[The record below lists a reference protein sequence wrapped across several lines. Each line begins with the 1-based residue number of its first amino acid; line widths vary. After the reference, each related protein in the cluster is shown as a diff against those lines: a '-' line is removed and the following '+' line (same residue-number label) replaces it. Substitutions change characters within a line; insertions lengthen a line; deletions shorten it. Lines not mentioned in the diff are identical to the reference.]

1 MGSRRGPEQ
10 TIGQNFKMKLLLAF
24 CLLGLAAGSE
34 DYKMF
39 MKWAKTK
46 AMESCWGEDNMKIY
60 TVNMKKAVAKCNQQD
75 APELDLPP
83 FRAINR
89 LINNIVGMANY
100 KEDQHGEIEDFKQFL
115 QYYEIAKMMNK
126 NNDHGNYGNYNRDY
140 SGPVDYSRD
149 VSYQPYSQNHKR
161 DGDMGM
167 EKMKMM
173 MMMMKMMDER
183 HGAMDM
189 DDYKKNDADYM
200 FRSGYKK
207 NTMEEMPSMLKFFAK
222 NKMDKY
228 DQPRDD
234 YSSMESM
241 FRSMGKMRFKRQA
254 DDSLALNDRLKEKL
268 EHMMNEHVEEISNM
282 TCVLREMNVIDQN
295 NNIDVKAMKKDAQ
308 QYKLPSAWFGER
320 YEEILDSCY
329 QVAENL
335 PAGLQDKVLP
345 NNYNG
350 PMRNLGKIKSFM
362 NCCKSAKMKLC
373 MYQDTKKKIET
384 NFGPVD
390 QLLEGV
396 NNQITEE
403 QVFYMVN
410 ELLQGDDDQ
419 FM

>member
-10 TIGQNFKMKLLLAF
+10 TIGQQNFKMKFLLVL
-24 CLLGLAAGSE
+24 CLLGLVAGSE

-60 TVNMKKAVAKCNQQD
+60 TVNMKKAVAKCQQKD
-75 APELDLPP
+75 VPELDLPP
-83 FRAINR
+83 LRAINR
-89 LINNIVGMANY
+89 MINNMVGMAGHR
-100 KEDQHGEIEDFKQFL
+100 EDQHQEMEYFQKFFRFMQMM
-115 QYYEIAKMMNK
+115 KMMNHD
-126 NNDHGNYGNYNRDY
+126 DHDDYDDYNRKSVYVPTFKSDEAY
-140 SGPVDYSRD
+140 RPK
-149 VSYQPYSQNHKR
+149 PYSQMK
-161 DGDMGM
+161 DSSDMNMM

-173 MMMMKMMDER
+173 MMMKKMMGGTKNNYYADETGSYKR
-183 HGAMDM
+183 NDDM
-189 DDYKKNDADYM
+189 
-200 FRSGYKK
+200 GYQ
-207 NTMEEMPSMLKFFAK
+207 
-222 NKMDKY
+222 NKMD
-228 DQPRDD
+228 
-234 YSSMESM
+234 SMDSM
-241 FRSMGKMRFKRQA
+241 FRSMGQMRFKRRA
-254 DDSLALNDRLKEKL
+254 GDSLALNDRLKEKL
-268 EHMMNEHVEEISNM
+268 EHMMKEHVEHVSNM

-295 NNIDVKAMKKDAQ
+295 NNIDVKAMKKDAE

-329 QVAENL
+329 EVAENL

-345 NNYNG
+345 NNFNG

-390 QLLEGV
+390 QLLEGF

-403 QVFYMVN
+403 QVFWMVN
-410 ELLQGDDDQ
+410 ELLQGDDDE

>member
-10 TIGQNFKMKLLLAF
+10 TIGQNFKMKLLLAL
-24 CLLGLAAGSE
+24 CMLGLAAASE

-60 TVNMKKAVAKCNQQD
+60 TVSMKKAVAKCQQQD
-75 APELDLPP
+75 VPELDLPP

-89 LINNIVGMANY
+89 LINNMVSMAGE
-100 KEDQHGEIEDFKQFL
+100 KEDEHHERKYFMKFFRYMQMM
-115 QYYEIAKMMNK
+115 KMMNHDDDD
-126 NNDHGNYGNYNRDY
+126 DHHHQSYSAYN
-140 SGPVDYSRD
+140 PM
-149 VSYQPYSQNHKR
+149 QYSQMKEESGMN
-161 DGDMGM
+161 MM

-173 MMMMKMMDER
+173 MMMKKMMDGRKQDKYEDY
-183 HGAMDM
+183 GNMDM
-189 DDYKKNDADYM
+189 SSYDDMSSRRHDDMSSMYKKM
-200 FRSGYKK
+200 GFQ
-207 NTMEEMPSMLKFFAK
+207 
-222 NKMDKY
+222 NKMGNHMKS
-228 DQPRDD
+228 RSDD
-234 YSSMESM
+234 FESM
-241 FRSMGKMRFKRQA
+241 FRSMSQMRFKRQA
-254 DDSLALNDRLKEKL
+254 DDSLALNDRLKDKL
-268 EHMMNEHVEEISNM
+268 EHMMKEHVEEISNM
-282 TCVLREMNVIDQN
+282 TCVLREMKVIDQN
-295 NNIDVKAMKKDAQ
+295 NNIDVTAMKKDAK

-329 QVAENL
+329 ELAENL

-345 NNYNG
+345 NNNNG
-350 PMRNLGKIKSFM
+350 PMRNLGKIKRFM
-362 NCCKSAKMKLC
+362 NCCKTAKMKLC

-390 QLLEGV
+390 QLLDGF

>member
-1 MGSRRGPEQ
+1 
-10 TIGQNFKMKLLLAF
+10 
-24 CLLGLAAGSE
+24 
-34 DYKMF
+34 
-39 MKWAKTK
+39 
-46 AMESCWGEDNMKIY
+46 
-60 TVNMKKAVAKCNQQD
+60 VAKCNQQD

-89 LINNIVGMANY
+89 MVNNLVGMASY
-100 KEDQHGEIEDFKQFL
+100 KEDQHGEMEDFKQFL

-126 NNDHGNYGNYNRDY
+126 DHESHGNYQRDT
-140 SGPVDYSRD
+140 
-149 VSYQPYSQNHKR
+149 YQPYSQNYKEMSMR

-173 MMMMKMMDER
+173 MMMMKMKKMMDER
-183 HGAMDM
+183 RHGDMDM
-189 DDYKKNDADYM
+189 DDYKKHDDMSAM

-207 NTMEEMPSMLKFFAK
+207 NTMEDMPSMLRFFSK
-222 NKMDKY
+222 NKMDNY
-228 DQPRDD
+228 EQPQDD

-268 EHMMNEHVEEISNM
+268 EHMMNEHVEQVSNM

-295 NNIDVKAMKKDAQ
+295 NNIDVRAMKKDAQ

-390 QLLEGV
+390 QLLEGF

-410 ELLQGDDDQ
+410 ELLQGDDDK

>member
-10 TIGQNFKMKLLLAF
+10 TIGQNFTMKLLLAL

-46 AMESCWGEDNMKIY
+46 AMESCWGEDNMKIH

-89 LINNIVGMANY
+89 MINNLVGMASY

-126 NNDHGNYGNYNRDY
+126 DHESHGNYQRDT
-140 SGPVDYSRD
+140 
-149 VSYQPYSQNHKR
+149 YQPYSQNYKEV

-173 MMMMKMMDER
+173 MMMMKMKKMMDER
-183 HGAMDM
+183 RHGDMDM
-189 DDYKKNDADYM
+189 DDYKKHDDMSAM
-200 FRSGYKK
+200 FRTGYKK
-207 NTMEEMPSMLKFFAK
+207 NTLEDMPSMLRFFAK

-228 DQPRDD
+228 EQPQDD

-241 FRSMGKMRFKRQA
+241 FRSMGKM
-254 DDSLALNDRLKEKL
+254 S
-268 EHMMNEHVEEISNM
+268 
-282 TCVLREMNVIDQN
+282 CVLREMNVIDQN
-295 NNIDVKAMKKDAQ
+295 NNIDVKAMKKDAK

-390 QLLEGV
+390 QLLEGF

>member
-1 MGSRRGPEQ
+1 
-10 TIGQNFKMKLLLAF
+10 MKLLLAL

-46 AMESCWGEDNMKIY
+46 AMESCWGEDNMKIH

-89 LINNIVGMANY
+89 MINNLVGMASY

-126 NNDHGNYGNYNRDY
+126 DHESHGNYQRDT
-140 SGPVDYSRD
+140 
-149 VSYQPYSQNHKR
+149 YQPYSQNYKEVSMR

-173 MMMMKMMDER
+173 MMMMKMKKMMDER
-183 HGAMDM
+183 RHGDMDM
-189 DDYKKNDADYM
+189 DDYKKHDDMSAM

-207 NTMEEMPSMLKFFAK
+207 NTMDEMPSMLRFFAK

-228 DQPRDD
+228 EQPQDD

-268 EHMMNEHVEEISNM
+268 EHMMNEHVEQVSNM

-295 NNIDVKAMKKDAQ
+295 NNIDVKAMKKDAK

-390 QLLEGV
+390 QLLEGF

-410 ELLQGDDDQ
+410 ELLQGDDDE

>member
-60 TVNMKKAVAKCNQQD
+60 TANKKKAVAKCNQQD

-89 LINNIVGMANY
+89 LINNMVGMASY
-100 KEDQHGEIEDFKQFL
+100 KEDQHGEMEDFKQFL

-126 NNDHGNYGNYNRDY
+126 DHDHGNYGNYQRDTY
-140 SGPVDYSRD
+140 K
-149 VSYQPYSQNHKR
+149 PYSQNYKDVDMNMR

-173 MMMMKMMDER
+173 MMMMKMKKMMDER
-183 HGAMDM
+183 RHGDMDM
-189 DDYKKNDADYM
+189 DDYKKHDD
-200 FRSGYKK
+200 
-207 NTMEEMPSMLKFFAK
+207 MPAMLRFFSK

-228 DQPRDD
+228 EQPQDD

-268 EHMMNEHVEEISNM
+268 EHMMNEHVEQVSYM

-295 NNIDVKAMKKDAQ
+295 NNIDVRAMKKDAQ

-390 QLLEGV
+390 QLLEGF

-410 ELLQGDDDQ
+410 ELLQGDDDE

>member
-10 TIGQNFKMKLLLAF
+10 TIGQNFKMKLLLAL

-60 TVNMKKAVAKCNQQD
+60 TVSMKKAVAKCQQQD
-75 APELDLPP
+75 VPELDLPP

-89 LINNIVGMANY
+89 LINNMVSMAGE
-100 KEDQHGEIEDFKQFL
+100 KEDEHHEMKYFMKFFRYMQMM
-115 QYYEIAKMMNK
+115 KMMNHDDDD
-126 NNDHGNYGNYNRDY
+126 DHHHQSYSAYN
-140 SGPVDYSRD
+140 PT
-149 VSYQPYSQNHKR
+149 QYSQMKEESGMN
-161 DGDMGM
+161 MM

-173 MMMMKMMDER
+173 MMMKKMMDGRRQDKFEDY
-183 HGAMDM
+183 GNMDM
-189 DDYKKNDADYM
+189 SSYDDMSSMFKKM
-200 FRSGYKK
+200 GFQ
-207 NTMEEMPSMLKFFAK
+207 
-222 NKMDKY
+222 NKMGNMKS
-228 DQPRDD
+228 RNDD
-234 YSSMESM
+234 FESM
-241 FRSMGKMRFKRQA
+241 FRSMGQMRFKRQA
-254 DDSLALNDRLKEKL
+254 DDSLALNDRLKDKL
-268 EHMMNEHVEEISNM
+268 EHMMKEHVEEISNM
-282 TCVLREMNVIDQN
+282 TCVLREMKGIDQN
-295 NNIDVKAMKKDAQ
+295 NNIDVTAMKKDAK

-329 QVAENL
+329 EVAENL

-362 NCCKSAKMKLC
+362 NCCKTAKMKLC

-390 QLLEGV
+390 QLLDGF